1 MKNFNSGKKNYSR
14 QFAMAYIVYMM
25 AGSYFSSGSATPR
38 IQKLYLHYAEMPR
51 ETQCQLEARVI
62 SSMEALDKRFLKK
75 IAALRCGVRCGSCDG
90 DILLEFYTGGFESL
104 QCRIRKDCTFQL
116 APQHYKGRQCCI
128 PYSKAA

>member
-1 MKNFNSGKKNYSR
+1 MKNFNSSKKSYSR

-51 ETQCQLEARVI
+51 EKQCQLEARVI
-62 SSMEALDKRFLKK
+62 SSMEELDKRFLKK
-75 IAALRCGVRCGSCDG
+75 IADLRCDVRCSSCDD
-90 DILLEFYTGGFESL
+90 DILLEFCTGGFEGL

-116 APQHYKGRQCCI
+116 IPQHYRSRQCFI